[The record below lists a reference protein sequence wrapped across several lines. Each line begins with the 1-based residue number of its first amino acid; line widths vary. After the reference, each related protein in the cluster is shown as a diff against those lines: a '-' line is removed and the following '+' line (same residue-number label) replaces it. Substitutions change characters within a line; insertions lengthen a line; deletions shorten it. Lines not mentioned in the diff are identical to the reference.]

1 MPGLIP
7 CPPHI
12 WLAVSPM
19 DMRKGT
25 DGLSAIVQQALGQP
39 PCAGSAFVFRNRAG
53 NRLKLLLWDGTNSRR
68 FRRRRLA
75 VPAPSA
81 PGRFRLADSRRHG
94 FPGHGGA
101 IPSGA

>member
-39 PCAGSAFVFRNRAG
+39 PCAGSAFVSCALWVSATGRA
-53 NRLKLLLWDGTNSRR
+53 T
-68 FRRRRLA
+68 A
-75 VPAPSA
+75 
-81 PGRFRLADSRRHG
+81 
-94 FPGHGGA
+94 
-101 IPSGA
+101 

>member
-1 MPGLIP
+1 MPAAHLVGGVARG
-7 CPPHI
+7 HTRGTQ
-12 WLAVSPM
+12 V
-19 DMRKGT
+19 RKDA

-53 NRLKLLLWDGTNSRR
+53 NRLKLLLWDGINSRR

-75 VPAPSA
+75 VPAPFA